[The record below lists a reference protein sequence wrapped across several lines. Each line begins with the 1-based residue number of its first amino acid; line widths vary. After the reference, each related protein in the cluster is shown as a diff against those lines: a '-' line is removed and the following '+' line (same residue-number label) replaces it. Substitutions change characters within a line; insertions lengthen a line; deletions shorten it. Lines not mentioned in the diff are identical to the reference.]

1 MGCRFAVPCQP
12 LADFA
17 GGGDLMGKSR
27 SYKDPAM
34 GDSKGISIAIVPLI
48 VIAVAIIGYGYL
60 IGGVIKWGD
69 YILVAVIAGAAVL
82 GAGITIFASSKPA
95 VCQIR
100 SKITHAR
107 PIVVKDYRLAY
118 ATKRSKGKAIEAI
131 GKVSGVIVKVAN
143 GDACP
148 HRVAVDVDINDEPV
162 NRVIRCVDIDPGAT
176 MYVAVPLPR
185 KFPLEDIDS
194 LSIALNQNGDRAE
207 RL

>member
-1 MGCRFAVPCQP
+1 MPPQP

-48 VIAVAIIGYGYL
+48 VIAVAIMGYGYL
-60 IGGVIKWGD
+60 IGGVIKGGD

-100 SKITHAR
+100 SKITNAGS
-107 PIVVKDYRLAY
+107 IMVNDYHLAY
-118 ATKRSKGKAIEAI
+118 ATKKRKGKAIEAI
-131 GKVSGVIVKVAN
+131 SKVSGVIVKVTN
-143 GDACP
+143 GDTCP
-148 HRVAVDVDINDEPV
+148 HGVAVDVDINDEPV
-162 NRVIRCVDIDPGAT
+162 NGVIREVDIDPGAT
-176 MYVAVPLPR
+176 LYVAVPLPR

-194 LSIALNQNGDRAE
+194 LSIALNQNVDGVNG
-207 RL
+207 L

>member
-1 MGCRFAVPCQP
+1 MGR
-12 LADFA
+12 
-17 GGGDLMGKSR
+17 SR
-27 SYKDPAM
+27 NYKDPAM
-34 GDSKGISIAIVPLI
+34 RDSKGISIAIVPLI

-100 SKITHAR
+100 SKITNADS
-107 PIVVKDYRLAY
+107 IVVNDYHLAY
-118 ATKRSKGKAIEAI
+118 ATKKRKGKAIEAI
-131 GKVSGVIVKVAN
+131 SKVSGVIVKVTN
-143 GDACP
+143 KDTCP

-162 NRVIRCVDIDPGAT
+162 NRVIRCLDIDPGAT
-176 MYVAVPLPR
+176 VYVTVPLPR

-194 LSIALNQNGDRAE
+194 LSIALNQNGDRANG
-207 RL
+207 L

>member
-1 MGCRFAVPCQP
+1 MPPQP

-60 IGGVIKWGD
+60 IGGVIKGGD

-107 PIVVKDYRLAY
+107 PVVVKDYRLAY
-118 ATKRSKGKAIEAI
+118 ATKRS
-131 GKVSGVIVKVAN
+131 
-143 GDACP
+143 
-148 HRVAVDVDINDEPV
+148 
-162 NRVIRCVDIDPGAT
+162 
-176 MYVAVPLPR
+176 
-185 KFPLEDIDS
+185 
-194 LSIALNQNGDRAE
+194 
-207 RL
+207 